1 MTREQYLKKRNE
13 LLAQAQTHLD
23 AHDMA
28 KFNETKTE
36 IEKYLGKGILVSVE
50 DNDTLIYEYSFSN
63 KNYPSF
69 PIDYQFFYKD
79 TILSSIVV
87 NFINF

>member
-1 MTREQYLKKRNE
+1 MCQLGDTNVSIFEKIGAPK
-13 LLAQAQTHLD
+13 
-23 AHDMA
+23 
-28 KFNETKTE
+28 TK
-36 IEKYLGKGILVSVE
+36 IEKYLGKGILVGVE

>member
-1 MTREQYLKKRNE
+1 MFLFLKK
-13 LLAQAQTHLD
+13 LVHQKL
-23 AHDMA
+23 
-28 KFNETKTE
+28 KSK
-36 IEKYLGKGILVSVE
+36 KYLGKGILVGVE

-79 TILSSIVV
+79 TILIMKAPLL
-87 NFINF
+87 

>member
-1 MTREQYLKKRNE
+1 MFLFLKK
-13 LLAQAQTHLD
+13 LVHQKL
-23 AHDMA
+23 
-28 KFNETKTE
+28 KSK
-36 IEKYLGKGILVSVE
+36 KYLGKGILVSVE